1 MNSKDGSSNMEI
13 FVMVGIIALWFALQM
28 WILPRFGV
36 ST

>member
-1 MNSKDGSSNMEI
+1 MSQERGASNMEI
-13 FVMVGIIALWFALQM
+13 FIALGVVVLWIALQT

>member
-1 MNSKDGSSNMEI
+1 MEI
-13 FVMVGIIALWFALQM
+13 FIALGVVVLWIALQT